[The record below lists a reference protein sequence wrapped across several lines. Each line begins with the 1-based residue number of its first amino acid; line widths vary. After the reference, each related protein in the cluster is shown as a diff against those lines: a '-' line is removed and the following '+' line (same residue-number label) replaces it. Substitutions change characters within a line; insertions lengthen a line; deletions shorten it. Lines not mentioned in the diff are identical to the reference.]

1 MKQSNNL
8 QALVKMLA
16 DGSFHHATYR
26 NVGTLW
32 EGLWIYQ
39 RSETGFRGFE
49 SAIAFLKNDPELP
62 QAEELTRGT
71 GISVGVY
78 GQG

>member
-1 MKQSNNL
+1 MSDNL
-8 QALVKMLA
+8 KALERMLA

-26 NVGTLW
+26 NKGTLW

-39 RSETGFRGFE
+39 KSETGFRGFE
-49 SAIAFLKNDPELP
+49 SALAFLKNDPELAK
-62 QAEELTRGT
+62 AEELTRGT
-71 GISVGVY
+71 GVSVGAY